1 MKSTEVSHS
10 GTEVY
15 SQDAMIRSASPIVGA
30 VPCQRVGA
38 CRRYEMS
45 GEIEA
50 SSKQSM
56 VS

>member
-1 MKSTEVSHS
+1 VKSTEVSHS